1 MRTILPLIKDS
12 ATTRSYKRRSIILYQ
27 GEVPRQAHVVKR
39 GTVKVYRIDN
49 HGNELIIN
57 FHTEGDVF
65 PDAWIYGKTTA
76 TLFYYEALEDCEI
89 YTMPKDELLAAVEA
103 NDEAKDAMFQHF
115 LRSHTSSQLQVN
127 ALNQTRAADKVK
139 LMVYFLL
146 LRFGRQQKDGRYF
159 INFKITHSTFA
170 SLTGLTRETSTIEL
184 KKLKEGG
191 SIEYTNSRF
200 VIDRKAIEAAIG
212 DDSFAAI
219 TGGSITLL
227 S

>member
-1 MRTILPLIKDS
+1 MRTILPVLKD
-12 ATTRSYKRRSIILYQ
+12 AAPTRSFNRKSIILYQ
-27 GEVPRQAHVVKR
+27 GEVPRQAFVIKR

-57 FHTEGDVF
+57 FHTEGDIL
-65 PDAWIYGKTTA
+65 PDAWIYGQSSS

-89 YTMPKDELLAAVEA
+89 YALPKAQLLDIINENQEA
-103 NDEAKDAMFQHF
+103 QETIFQYF

-127 ALNQTRAADKVK
+127 ALNQTRATDKVK

-146 LRFGRQQKDGRYF
+146 LRFGRQQRDGRYF

-184 KKLKEGG
+184 KKLRENGH
-191 SIEYTNSRF
+191 INYQNSRF
-200 VIDRKAIEAAIG
+200 VIDRKALENSIG
-212 DDSFAAI
+212 DESFTAVH
-219 TGGSITLL
+219 GSSALL
-227 S
+227 